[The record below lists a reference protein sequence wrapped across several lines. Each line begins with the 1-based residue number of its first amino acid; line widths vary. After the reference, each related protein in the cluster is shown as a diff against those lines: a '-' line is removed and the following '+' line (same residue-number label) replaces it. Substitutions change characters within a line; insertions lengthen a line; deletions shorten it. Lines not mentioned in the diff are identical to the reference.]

1 MALLVESAKRGIKI
15 MTDHPENTQEQLG
28 FDRERLTQQAAKIK
42 LYAQALKGKELQ
54 LRKKEEELKQ
64 REIQLKLYRKNILL
78 SIKEQLLEKN
88 VSYEDQV
95 KILQKYK
102 DILQDIAKDIQD
114 DLDEIMG

>member
-1 MALLVESAKRGIKI
+1 MVNKPSD
-15 MTDHPENTQEQLG
+15 MQEQLN
-28 FDRERLTQQAAKIK
+28 FERERLAQHASKLK
-42 LYAQALKGKELQ
+42 LYAQTLRGRELQ
-54 LRKKEEELKQ
+54 LHKKEEELKQ

-78 SIKEQLLEKN
+78 AIKEQLIETN

>member
-1 MALLVESAKRGIKI
+1 MADTALNTSQQQIGF
-15 MTDHPENTQEQLG
+15 EN
-28 FDRERLTQQAAKIK
+28 ERMMQQAAKLKI
-42 LYAQALKGKELQ
+42 YAQALKGKELQ
-54 LRKKEEELKQ
+54 LRKKEEELRQ

-88 VSYEDQV
+88 VGYEEQV

-102 DILQDIAKDIQD
+102 DILQDIAKDIQE